1 MSQKAFYVAAL
12 GFDALTP
19 LYDALVAMTTRER
32 TFKRLLI
39 DASLP
44 NSRACPTP
52 FSAIWLFMRGRTAA
66 WSS

>member
-1 MSQKAFYVAAL
+1 MNQIARYVPAL
-12 GFDALTP
+12 GFDVLTP
-19 LYDALVAMTTRER
+19 LYDPLVALTTRER

-44 NSRACPTP
+44 SSRACPTP
-52 FSAIWLFMRGRTAA
+52 FSAIWLFMGGRTAA